1 MVALQICAGRALV
14 DDHSAPGLAVR
25 RSRGYLELCDRKED
39 LVVVSGG
46 GDIPTIEVE
55 QTISERLGR

>member
-1 MVALQICAGRALV
+1 MVALQICAGGALV
-14 DDHSAPGLAVR
+14 DDRAPGLAVR
-25 RSRGYLELCDRKED
+25 RSEGYLELCDRKED
-39 LVVVSGG
+39 IVVSGG